1 MKKFLLIAVASVAVL
16 LTGCAG
22 VPPMMGGTQ
31 TSSAL
36 GYTAGQA
43 QVAQQVQLGTV
54 LSIQPIA
61 IAASST
67 ATMPG
72 GALGALAGGYVG
84 SRIGN
89 GRGSMVAGIL
99 GAIAGGMAGQAA
111 TAAAYRQAGYQ
122 VTVRLDDG
130 QLIALAQAADV
141 ALRPGERVEYVSGGW
156 GQPARIL
163 PM

>member
-1 MKKFLLIAVASVAVL
+1 MKKFLLVAVAALAVL

-22 VPPMMGGTQ
+22 IPPMMGGTQ

-36 GYTAGQA
+36 GYTQGQA
-43 QVAQQVQLGTV
+43 QQAQQVMLGTV
-54 LSIQPIA
+54 LAVQPIT

-89 GRGSMVAGIL
+89 GRGSIITGIL

-111 TAAAYRQAGYQ
+111 TGAAYRQAGYQ
-122 VTVRLDDG
+122 VTVRLDNG

-141 ALRPGERVEYVSGGW
+141 ALRPGERVEYVAGGW